1 MNIMDSNNTITEM
14 RIALTSNDFHR
25 LLNFYCAGL
34 GLEPTRVWD
43 NEQGNGLILN
53 LGLATLE
60 LFDEK
65 QADTVD
71 QIEAGQRVSGQVRL
85 AFQVPD
91 LEAAMERLIAHG
103 AILVHQPV
111 VTPWGDINVRFQDP
125 DGLQITLFQK
135 SQAGPTA

>member
-1 MNIMDSNNTITEM
+1 MDSNNPIAEM
-14 RIALTSNDFHR
+14 RIALTSNDYDR
-25 LLNFYCAGL
+25 LLKFYCAGL
-34 GLEPTRVWD
+34 GLEPAKVWD

-65 QADTVD
+65 QANTVD

-91 LEAAMERLIAHG
+91 LEAAMERLLAHG
-103 AILVHQPV
+103 AILIHQPV

-135 SQAGPTA
+135 SQAGPAE